1 VDVKGEIGFVVR
13 SDYIATRNG
22 RHCWPIPFGG
32 RPPPSAPCNGVDVR
46 PAGCEGP
53 QALLKPVVEAAERQ
67 RQRRVVIFEQE
78 DDDESSM
85 MGEPDLRAGR
95 FGGQLE
101 ICACRGLHVAR
112 RVTFSRIY

>member
-1 VDVKGEIGFVVR
+1 MVLM
-13 SDYIATRNG
+13 Y
-22 RHCWPIPFGG
+22 G
-32 RPPPSAPCNGVDVR
+32 RPRLRGTA
-46 PAGCEGP
+46 
-53 QALLKPVVEAAERQ
+53 ALLKPVVEAAARQ

-78 DDDESSM
+78 DDDESSV

>member
-1 VDVKGEIGFVVR
+1 LLADPLASVR
-13 SDYIATRNG
+13 SVGAVKPVSIY
-22 RHCWPIPFGG
+22 G
-32 RPPPSAPCNGVDVR
+32 RPRLRGTA
-46 PAGCEGP
+46 
-53 QALLKPVVEAAERQ
+53 ALLILKPVVEAAERQ

-85 MGEPDLRAGR
+85 MGEPDLRGGR

>member
-1 VDVKGEIGFVVR
+1 MDVKGEIGFVVR

-46 PAGCEGP
+46 PATAARDRSPPETRG
-53 QALLKPVVEAAERQ
+53 EAAARQ

>member
-1 VDVKGEIGFVVR
+1 MV
-13 SDYIATRNG
+13 IAG
-22 RHCWPIPFGG
+22 RIPGGHPLRRRCAMVLMYG
-32 RPPPSAPCNGVDVR
+32 RPRLRGTA
-46 PAGCEGP
+46 
-53 QALLKPVVEAAERQ
+53 ALLKPVVEAAERQ

>member
-1 VDVKGEIGFVVR
+1 MDGIAGR
-13 SDYIATRNG
+13 S
-22 RHCWPIPFGG
+22 PGG
-32 RPPPSAPCNGVDVR
+32 RALRRRPCNGVDVGYR
-46 PAGCEGP
+46 RLRGTA
-53 QALLKPVVEAAERQ
+53 ALLKPVVEAAERQ

-85 MGEPDLRAGR
+85 MGEPDLPAGR

>member
-1 VDVKGEIGFVVR
+1 
-13 SDYIATRNG
+13 
-22 RHCWPIPFGG
+22 
-32 RPPPSAPCNGVDVR
+32 
-46 PAGCEGP
+46 
-53 QALLKPVVEAAERQ
+53 
-67 RQRRVVIFEQE
+67 VVIFEQE